1 MITALECG
9 YARKNGYIEAVFPPA
24 GEYPGG
30 GAGDCPRAIL
40 STIDAGSLRYDR
52 EIPNP
57 SRERFFRDLGIEENR
72 ILPLSLV
79 HSRRVLLVKDEADA
93 LTLAARAG
101 ASSGA
106 DGILSADPR
115 FIPSVT
121 VADCMPI
128 WLWVEDTHITGV
140 LHSGWKGTGI
150 IRTAV
155 ELLQTELGVQPGK
168 IHAILGPAIGTCCY
182 NVDEA
187 RARAFGEE
195 FGTECV
201 ARKDDA
207 WYMDLRKANEKL
219 AGSLGLGSVRT
230 LSICTRCDPLMGS
243 SRRQGQGAF
252 TRMLALCGYF

>member
-1 MITALECG
+1 MIAAPECG
-9 YARKNGYIEAVFPPA
+9 YVRKNGYIEAAFPHA
-24 GEYPGG
+24 VEYPVV
-30 GAGDCPRAIL
+30 GDSPRVIL

-57 SRERFFRDLGIEENR
+57 SREHFFRDLGIDGNR
-72 ILPLSLV
+72 VLPLSLV

-93 LTLAARAG
+93 LTLASRARAIG
-101 ASSGA
+101 GA
-106 DGILSADPR
+106 DGILSADQR

-128 WLWVEDTHITGV
+128 WLWVENTRIAGV

-155 ELLQTELGVQPGK
+155 ELIQSELGIQLGK
-168 IHAILGPAIGTCCY
+168 VHAILGPAIGACCY

-195 FGTECV
+195 FGTECA
-201 ARKDDA
+201 ARKDDV
-207 WYMDLRKANEKL
+207 WYMDLRKANERL
-219 AGSLGLGSVRT
+219 AASLGLGSVRT
-230 LSICTRCDPLMGS
+230 LSICTHCDPLMGS
-243 SRRQGQGAF
+243 SRRQGQGSF